1 MTVDYQILYHK
12 LFNACTDALND
23 MENQNFGQAKD
34 RLISAQQ
41 EAEDLYL
48 NQTAATEKTEP

>member
-1 MTVDYQILYHK
+1 MTVDYQILYHM

-23 MENQNFGQAKD
+23 LEDQNFGQAKA

-41 EAEDLYL
+41 EAEECYL
-48 NQTAATEKTEP
+48 KQTDTEQKAEP

>member
-1 MTVDYQILYHK
+1 MDYQILYHK
-12 LFNACTDALND
+12 LINACTDALND

-48 NQTAATEKTEP
+48 NQTAATEKAEP